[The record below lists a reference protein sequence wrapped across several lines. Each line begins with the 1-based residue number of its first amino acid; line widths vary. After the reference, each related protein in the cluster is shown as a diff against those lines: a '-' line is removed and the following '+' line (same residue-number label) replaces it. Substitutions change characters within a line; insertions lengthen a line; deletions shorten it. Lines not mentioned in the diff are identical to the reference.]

1 MEQIEIAEY
10 QKILE
15 RNPFCKL
22 QGLEVTSVSEGH
34 VQGRIPFDSRFQN
47 MYAHSMLP
55 PTPSVDWQPS
65 LMAVMSLRLMPI
77 CSTSGRAETPNT
89 SLMTQVSSNADAP
102 LPSFNSPAVMTK
114 AP

>member
-22 QGLEVTSVSEGH
+22 LGLEVTSVSEGH

-47 MYAHSMLP
+47 M
-55 PTPSVDWQPS
+55 
-65 LMAVMSLRLMPI
+65 
-77 CSTSGRAETPNT
+77 
-89 SLMTQVSSNADAP
+89 
-102 LPSFNSPAVMTK
+102 
-114 AP
+114 